1 MRNGRDLYSE
11 PEDICVHYVDYL
23 IRKTR
28 NETDLFKDKHDCQS
42 CDGRDINCTKY
53 AVTKK

>member
-23 IRKTR
+23 ICKTR
-28 NETDLFKDKHDCQS
+28 NETDLFKDKHDCKS
-42 CDGRDINCTKY
+42 CDGRDTNCTKY
-53 AVTKK
+53 MVTKK